1 MIVIADSGSTKTL
14 WKFIADNG
22 YISTYNTKGYNPYHT
37 DSDCIVE
44 DLRNQLYDK
53 IKEEHITNVFFYG
66 AGCSTEAK
74 CDIVS
79 LALRIVFSSADI
91 YVTHDMIGAAR
102 GAFSRRE
109 GLVGILGTGSNI
121 CLYNGSEIT
130 KGITSLGYV
139 LGDEGGGVYLGKML
153 LKTFMGDFMPEHL
166 RKEFVETYKLSKEDI
181 LDAIYKK
188 PQANRFMASFS
199 EFLLP
204 RINDDFV
211 KSVVWK
217 NFSDY
222 FDYMVSLI
230 PNYKDY
236 PMQTIGSIG
245 YYFSDILT
253 EVAINKGVVL
263 EGALQ
268 SPIDGLVKYHLEHS

>member
-1 MIVIADSGSTKTL
+1 MIVIADSGSSKTL
-14 WKFIADNG
+14 WKLINKEGD
-22 YISTYNTKGYNPYHT
+22 IKTYTTKGYNPYHI
-37 DSDCIVE
+37 DSDGIVE
-44 DLRNQLYDK
+44 DLRTHLYHEIED
-53 IKEEHITNVFFYG
+53 EHVDYVFFYG

-79 LALRIVFSSADI
+79 LALRIIFPYAEVM
-91 YVTHDMIGAAR
+91 VTHDMLGAAR
-102 GAFSRRE
+102 GTLSRRE

-121 CLYNGSEIT
+121 CLYDGTEIT

-166 RKEFVETYKLSKEDI
+166 SKEFIETYKLNKEDI

-199 EFLLP
+199 TFLLP
-204 RINDDFV
+204 RIEDDFV
-211 KSVVWK
+211 RSVVWK

-230 PNYKDY
+230 PNYKSY
-236 PMQTIGSIG
+236 PMQCIGSIG
-245 YYFSDILT
+245 FHFSDVLKD
-253 EVAINKGVVL
+253 VARSKGVSL
-263 EGALQ
+263 EQIHQ
-268 SPIDGLVKYHLEHS
+268 SPIEGLVKYHLEH